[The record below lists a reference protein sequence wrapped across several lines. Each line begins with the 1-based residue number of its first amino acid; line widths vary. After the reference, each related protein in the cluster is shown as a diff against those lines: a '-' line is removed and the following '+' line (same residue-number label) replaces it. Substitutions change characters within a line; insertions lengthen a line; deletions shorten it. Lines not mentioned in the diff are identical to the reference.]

1 MANAMG
7 NDPKTIKAGDIWS
20 KLAAIDV
27 SPHVEKRNGL
37 SYLSWAWAWAELM
50 KHYPS
55 AEYEFERFGD
65 AVASTA
71 NKRDCMYYPGGSA
84 AVFCRL
90 TIDGITREMSLPVMD
105 HRHRA
110 IKANADGSG
119 GPDARAVSDAR
130 ARCLVKAM
138 ALFGLGHNLYAG
150 SDLPTAPAVETAKPR
165 KAPPAPAAPRPRSAA
180 MPTPAEAQNTAS
192 LLKRLASIQSL
203 DQLYGDNDLRLA
215 LKSLPAGSDKASA
228 INEWKAVEERFQGSK
243 ATRPDFTARDANGV
257 GRVTDVMATV

>member
-1 MANAMG
+1 MA
-7 NDPKTIKAGDIWS
+7 NDPKTIKAADIWS

-50 KHYPS
+50 KHYPG
-55 AEYEFERFGD
+55 AEYEFERFD
-65 AVASTA
+65 A
-71 NKRDCMYYPGGSA
+71 RDCMTYPDGSA

-138 ALFGLGHNLYAG
+138 ALFGLGHNRYAG

-165 KAPPAPAAPRPRSAA
+165 QAPPAAPRPR
-180 MPTPAEAQNTAS
+180 
-192 LLKRLASIQSL
+192 
-203 DQLYGDNDLRLA
+203 
-215 LKSLPAGSDKASA
+215 
-228 INEWKAVEERFQGSK
+228 
-243 ATRPDFTARDANGV
+243 
-257 GRVTDVMATV
+257 